1 MGYFQTK
8 QGSIFEAVKKS
19 LNVVEKKKV
28 VDYSKVEYILPEDKE
43 KYQKVFNAAMKKFK
57 IKSPGELK
65 SDEEKKKFFDYVDKN
80 YKSDAEKKTGKEDP
94 SAKDEN
100 KTATGKKISEIEI
113 QNVVDKIGK
122 KSIAKESTQISEKKY
137 KVNGKVEYKGVRP
150 MDDFQV
156 VVDASSPE
164 DAESK
169 AFDALDSSRKSKKI
183 GPGGGGSVDSIHS
196 VTMDAT
202 SDKVDKIPSKLTF

>member
-19 LNVVEKKKV
+19 LDVVEKKKV

-100 KTATGKKISEIEI
+100 KTARGKKISEIEI
-113 QNVVDKIGK
+113 QNAVDKIGK
-122 KSIAKESTQISEKKY
+122 KSITK
-137 KVNGKVEYKGVRP
+137 
-150 MDDFQV
+150 D
-156 VVDASSPE
+156 
-164 DAESK
+164 
-169 AFDALDSSRKSKKI
+169 
-183 GPGGGGSVDSIHS
+183 
-196 VTMDAT
+196 
-202 SDKVDKIPSKLTF
+202 

>member
-19 LNVVEKKKV
+19 LDVVEKKKV

-57 IKSPGELK
+57 IKSPGALK
-65 SDEEKKKFFDYVDKN
+65 SDEENKIFFAYVDKN

-113 QNVVDKIGK
+113 QNAVDKIGK
-122 KSIAKESTQISEKKY
+122 KSITK
-137 KVNGKVEYKGVRP
+137 
-150 MDDFQV
+150 D
-156 VVDASSPE
+156 
-164 DAESK
+164 
-169 AFDALDSSRKSKKI
+169 
-183 GPGGGGSVDSIHS
+183 
-196 VTMDAT
+196 
-202 SDKVDKIPSKLTF
+202 